1 MINKVLKFIDDYK
14 LANKTIVVGFSGGYD
29 SMCLLDILDKFSE
42 QLKIKLIAAH
52 YNHNWRGKIARQE
65 QEHCRQFC
73 FDRNIEFYTET
84 APDDI
89 KKNETEAR
97 EQRYAFFERAKL
109 KFNADIV
116 CTAHNYDDNA
126 ETILYRIIKGT
137 GIVGL
142 KGIIP
147 VREYY
152 YRPLLNVT
160 RSEIEE
166 YNKLNG
172 LNPNNDESN
181 YDSIHKRNLI
191 RYEILPLLQKINPEV
206 KKSLNSLSSIAQS
219 ECNILDECMK
229 NVSER
234 LFNNGK
240 ILTKEYLKLSGDLQQ
255 KIIYNLIYNSEI
267 DYNMSLVKNIVN
279 FIQECS
285 DKNKPSKFSLS
296 TDKWLYVD
304 KNIIEIISE
313 TIKTNFELKVEGEGI
328 YQFNNDTFMIKT
340 TNESFDKM
348 QDEYSALVD
357 LSCCEDLVL
366 RTRRDGDVI
375 KPLGSNG
382 TMKLKKYLMSK
393 NIPQHVRDNLV
404 LLCQDKEVLWVAGV
418 GLSDRIKTIDKPT
431 HRISIKYNKEVLL

>member
-1 MINKVLKFIDDYK
+1 
-14 LANKTIVVGFSGGYD
+14 
-29 SMCLLDILDKFSE
+29 
-42 QLKIKLIAAH
+42 
-52 YNHNWRGKIARQE
+52 
-65 QEHCRQFC
+65 
-73 FDRNIEFYTET
+73 
-84 APDDI
+84 
-89 KKNETEAR
+89 
-97 EQRYAFFERAKL
+97 
-109 KFNADIV
+109 
-116 CTAHNYDDNA
+116 
-126 ETILYRIIKGT
+126 
-137 GIVGL
+137 
-142 KGIIP
+142 
-147 VREYY
+147 
-152 YRPLLNVT
+152 
-160 RSEIEE
+160 
-166 YNKLNG
+166 
-172 LNPNNDESN
+172 
-181 YDSIHKRNLI
+181 
-191 RYEILPLLQKINPEV
+191 
-206 KKSLNSLSSIAQS
+206 
-219 ECNILDECMK
+219 
-229 NVSER
+229 
-234 LFNNGK
+234 
-240 ILTKEYLKLSGDLQQ
+240 
-255 KIIYNLIYNSEI
+255 
-267 DYNMSLVKNIVN
+267 MSLVKNIVN